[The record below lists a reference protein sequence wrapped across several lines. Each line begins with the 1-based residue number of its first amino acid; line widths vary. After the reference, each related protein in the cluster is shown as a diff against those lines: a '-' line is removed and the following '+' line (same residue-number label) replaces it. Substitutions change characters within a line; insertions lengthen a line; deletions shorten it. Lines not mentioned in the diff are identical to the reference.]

1 MQLICIEKTYSI
13 CQKVSFGDMKSK
25 ILPRMLML
33 CSDPDN
39 RVKKRALQFVK
50 ERIDI
55 MDASLVQ
62 SQVFSIIEGN
72 MSQAN
77 PPSVNFLILDLM
89 EHLSKSYDIE
99 IIASKILPI
108 LISFLINKSSSKEE
122 FERYY
127 ESINKSLA
135 LIKEKR
141 FADFH
146 ANPHKPKAEEP
157 EEFKS
162 NIVPLQE
169 LIQTSKIEG
178 FDVLFSK
185 KQEAPQM
192 PTAMPNTDWSK
203 PSVGNTM
210 PQTQG
215 SLPQSFGEFNS
226 FPTAPTQPKQFLPPQ
241 TGLARPP
248 QKQSNDTGFEFN
260 FGGMG
265 EGLQTGFG
273 GSNTQ
278 SLGGGP
284 QFGGTSMGGG
294 QKMPQGGFNFG
305 GQSNGTTKPAASGK
319 SLYDAFDDFTLVSL
333 HLYGRT
339 AMTMEASAAAH

>member
-1 MQLICIEKTYSI
+1 
-13 CQKVSFGDMKSK
+13 MKSK

-33 CSDPDN
+33 CSDPDH

-89 EHLSKSYDIE
+89 EHLSKNYDIE

-127 ESINKSLA
+127 ESVARSLA

-141 FADFH
+141 FADFIS
-146 ANPHKPKAEEP
+146 NPNKPKAEEP

-162 NIVPLQE
+162 NILPLQE
-169 LIQTSKIEG
+169 LIQNSKVEG
-178 FDVLFSK
+178 FDVLFSR
-185 KQEAPQM
+185 KQESPQSQ
-192 PTAMPNTDWSK
+192 PLTMPNTDWSK
-203 PSVGNTM
+203 PVVTNTL
-210 PQTQG
+210 PTQA

-226 FPTAPTQPKQFLPPQ
+226 FPTAPSQTKQFLPPQ
-241 TGLARPP
+241 TGLAKPP
-248 QKQSNDTGFEFN
+248 QKANNDFEFS
-260 FGGMG
+260 FAGMG
-265 EGLQTGFG
+265 DGLQTGFG
-273 GSNTQ
+273 GQNSQPIGNST
-278 SLGGGP
+278 
-284 QFGGTSMGGG
+284 QFGGSSMGGG
-294 QKMPQGGFNFG
+294 QKMPTGGFTFG
-305 GQSNGTTKPAASGK
+305 GLSTGVNKSVASNK
-319 SLYDAFDDFTLVSL
+319 SVYDAFDDFTLV
-333 HLYGRT
+333 RV
-339 AMTMEASAAAH
+339 A